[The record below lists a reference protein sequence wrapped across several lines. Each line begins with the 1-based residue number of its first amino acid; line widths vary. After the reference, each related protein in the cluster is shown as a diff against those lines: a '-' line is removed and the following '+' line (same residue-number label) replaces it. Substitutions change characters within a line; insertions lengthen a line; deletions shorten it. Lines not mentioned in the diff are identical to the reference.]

1 MNVPDWMQVA
11 CKGMWPFWDEIG
23 KDRFVLSDL
32 HAGLMA
38 PCSMS
43 LGSPPKSFCFVNIL
57 SSSPLSPEVPCLHG
71 DISTVSHEGIDGHW
85 LRA

>member
-11 CKGMWPFWDEIG
+11 CGGMWPFQDETG

-43 LGSPPKSFCFVNIL
+43 LGSPPKSFLLCEYSLI
-57 SSSPLSPEVPCLHG
+57 SSPVFR
-71 DISTVSHEGIDGHW
+71 STMLTW
-85 LRA
+85 